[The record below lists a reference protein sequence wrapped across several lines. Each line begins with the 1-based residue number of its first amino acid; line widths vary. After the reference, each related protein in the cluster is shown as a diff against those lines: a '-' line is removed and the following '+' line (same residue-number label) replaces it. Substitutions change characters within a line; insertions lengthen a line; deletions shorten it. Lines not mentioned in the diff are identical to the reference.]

1 MLSPDHARFLLNIP
15 KNASSYLSSWSMALG
30 WSATSCENLPA
41 DVQEMCVILRDPV
54 DRWISGMAQY
64 VNGYILHVQG
74 HDVYRGVVYQYVPAA
89 AFIQSYNM
97 IVERLIFDQ
106 INRFDDHVWPQSEL
120 CADIC
125 VGMPR
130 RYIMMDQQFDQ
141 HVSQY
146 FDADPVP
153 DLYRNSGA
161 DNPDQ
166 QALQEFL
173 RDRLVKRPELRE
185 RVIKA
190 YASDY
195 DFIERAM
202 NEMV

>member
-15 KNASSYLSSWSMALG
+15 KNASSYLSSWGMTLG
-30 WSATSCENLPA
+30 WSATSCKNLPA

-54 DRWISGMAQY
+54 DRWISGVAQY
-64 VNGYILHVQG
+64 VNGYILHVQA
-74 HDVYRGVVYQYVPAA
+74 HDARRGVLDQYVTADT
-89 AFIQSYNM
+89 FIQSYNM

-106 INRFDDHVWPQSEL
+106 INRLDDHVWPQSEL
-120 CADIC
+120 CADVC

-130 RYIMMDQQFDQ
+130 RYIMMDPAFDQ
-141 HVSQY
+141 NISQY
-146 FDADPVP
+146 FGAEPMP
-153 DLYRNSGA
+153 DLYRNSGS